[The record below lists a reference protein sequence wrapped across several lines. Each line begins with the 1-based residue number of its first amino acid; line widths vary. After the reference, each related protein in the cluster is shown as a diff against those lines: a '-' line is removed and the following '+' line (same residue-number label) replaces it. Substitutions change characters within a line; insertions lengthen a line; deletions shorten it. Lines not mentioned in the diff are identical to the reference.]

1 MFKKIHYFTVA
12 ESRLVRVLKI
22 LDTLGVKVNTVKDLN
37 PECKD
42 RWYVSVYVNRKQWDK
57 IKNAIYEDP
66 QIGGACSDFN

>member
-1 MFKKIHYFTVA
+1 MFKKIHYFTVF

-22 LDTLGVKVNTVKDLN
+22 LDTLGVKVNTVKDLS

-42 RWYVSVYVNRKQWDK
+42 RWYVSVHVNRKQWDE
-57 IKNAIYEDP
+57 IKNAIYANS